1 MHKRIEEIVKLF
13 PKVKTVADIGC
24 DHAYSSILLI
34 RSGKAEHVYAC
45 DIGEKALESARR
57 NILKEGLEEKISC
70 HLGDGLSA
78 FSRQDCEALLLSGM
92 GGPLML
98 RILEGRLP
106 EFSYIVLSPQSDFR
120 RVREEL
126 SSFRSLIEERYVE
139 EAGKFYRLML
149 SGKGKEQGE
158 HREVEWEYGWIP
170 LQKRDPVLK
179 RMLEKE
185 KQQFQ
190 PLYREKKSQ
199 AVEKKVS
206 LIQEALS
213 YYER

>member
-78 FSRQDCEALLLSGM
+78 FSGQDCEALLLSGM

-98 RILEGRLP
+98 RILEGRLQ

-120 RVREEL
+120 RVREDL

-158 HREVEWEYGWIP
+158 LR
-170 LQKRDPVLK
+170 
-179 RMLEKE
+179 
-185 KQQFQ
+185 
-190 PLYREKKSQ
+190 
-199 AVEKKVS
+199 
-206 LIQEALS
+206 
-213 YYER
+213 

>member
-78 FSRQDCEALLLSGM
+78 FSGQDCEALLLSGM
-92 GGPLML
+92 GGPLMSASW
-98 RILEGRLP
+98 REDCKNFPILYFL
-106 EFSYIVLSPQSDFR
+106 
-120 RVREEL
+120 
-126 SSFRSLIEERYVE
+126 RSLILDVFE
-139 EAGKFYRLML
+139 KNF
-149 SGKGKEQGE
+149 
-158 HREVEWEYGWIP
+158 
-170 LQKRDPVLK
+170 PVL
-179 RMLEKE
+179 
-185 KQQFQ
+185 
-190 PLYREKKSQ
+190 
-199 AVEKKVS
+199 
-206 LIQEALS
+206 EA
-213 YYER
+213 

>member
-1 MHKRIEEIVKLF
+1 
-13 PKVKTVADIGC
+13 
-24 DHAYSSILLI
+24 
-34 RSGKAEHVYAC
+34 
-45 DIGEKALESARR
+45 
-57 NILKEGLEEKISC
+57 
-70 HLGDGLSA
+70 
-78 FSRQDCEALLLSGM
+78 
-92 GGPLML
+92 
-98 RILEGRLP
+98 
-106 EFSYIVLSPQSDFR
+106 
-120 RVREEL
+120 
-126 SSFRSLIEERYVE
+126 
-139 EAGKFYRLML
+139 ML

-190 PLYREKKSQ
+190 SLYREKKSQ

-206 LIQEALS
+206 SIQEALS